1 MCFFVFYGI
10 VAINM
15 IAFIMYGLDKFKAKR
30 GKWRISE
37 TALFVIAMVGG
48 SVGALMA
55 MSLFHHKTQKNSFKY
70 AIPVIMIVHVAL
82 ALCLLAKWFVRI

>member
-1 MCFFVFYGI
+1 MCLFVFYGS

-15 IAFIMYGLDKFKAKR
+15 IAFIMYGLDKLKAKR

>member
-15 IAFIMYGLDKFKAKR
+15 IAFIMYGLDKLKAKR

-55 MSLFHHKTQKNSFKY
+55 MSLFHNKTQKNSFMY
-70 AIPVIMIVHVAL
+70 AIPVIMIVLVAV